1 MTEITVNGMTCT
13 SCATHVKDALEK
25 IPGVNAAVVS
35 YPESRAQVMA
45 DTAVSHNQLLAAIAA
60 LGYQGSIRVGDFKD
74 EPKIRDA
81 LEGAGLH
88 IAIIGSGGAAMAAAL
103 KAVEQGATV
112 TLIERGTIGGTCVNI
127 GCVPSKIMIRAAHI
141 AHLRRESPFDGG
153 IAATVPAIDRSKLLA
168 QQQARVDELRHAK
181 YEGILDGNP
190 AITVLHGEARF
201 KDDQSLVVRLNE
213 GGEREVTFDRCLVA
227 TGASPAVPPIPGL
240 KESPYW
246 TSTEAL
252 VSDTIPAR
260 LAVIGSSVVALELA
274 QAFARLG
281 SQVTILARSTLFFRE
296 DPAIGE
302 AVTAAFRA
310 EGIEVLEHTQAS
322 QVAHVNG
329 EFVLTT
335 GHGELRADKLLVAT
349 GRAPNT
355 RSLALDAA
363 GVTVNA
369 QGAIVIDQGMR
380 TSNPNIYAAGDCTDQ
395 PQFVYVAAAAGT
407 RAAINMTGGDA
418 ALNLTAMPA
427 VVFTDP
433 QVATVGYSEAEAH
446 HDGIETDSRTLTLDN
461 VPRALANFDT
471 RGFIKLVI
479 EEGSGRLIGVQAV
492 APEAGELIQTA
503 VLAIRNRMTVQE
515 LADQLFPYLTM
526 VEGLKLAAQTPLGE
540 ICRYR
545 VCRVMPS
552 SRHRS
557 PTLVSGCPIAA
568 IARRSLAAVIL
579 NGRPPFRPRARADA
593 KPAMVRSAI
602 NSRSNSANAAKM
614 PKTSLPAA
622 VVVSMAAPWPVNTLR
637 PMPRAVRSCT
647 VLMRWRKSRPSR
659 SSFHTTSVS
668 PGRSA
673 FRQLTKPGR
682 SSRLPDAWSS

>member
-1 MTEITVNGMTCT
+1 MTTLKITGMTCD
-13 SCATHVKDALEK
+13 SCAAHVKEALEK
-25 IPGVNAAVVS
+25 VPGVQSAVVS
-35 YPESRAQVMA
+35 YAKGAAQL
-45 DTAVSHNQLLAAIAA
+45 DLDPGTASDALTAAVAG
-60 LGYQGSIRVGDFKD
+60 LGYKATLADAPPTDNRSRLLDKVRGWMGAADKHGDG
-74 EPKIRDA
+74 ERP
-81 LEGAGLH
+81 LQ
-88 IAIIGSGGAAMAAAL
+88 IAVIGSGGAAMAAAL
-103 KAVEQGATV
+103 KAVEQGAKV
-112 TLIERGTIGGTCVNI
+112 TLIERGTVGGTCVNV

-153 IAATVPAIDRSKLLA
+153 IAAIVPAIDRSKLLA
-168 QQQARVDELRHAK
+168 QQQARVDDLRHAK

-190 AITVLHGEARF
+190 AITLLRGEARF
-201 KDDQSLVVRLNE
+201 KDAQSLVVRLND
-213 GGEREVTFDRCLVA
+213 GGERVVVFDHCLVA

-240 KESPYW
+240 KDTPYW

-252 VSDTIPAR
+252 VSDTIPER

-302 AVTAAFRA
+302 AITAAFRA
-310 EGIEVLEHTQAS
+310 EGITVLEHTQAS
-322 QVAHVNG
+322 QVAHTDG

-335 GHGELRADKLLVAT
+335 GHGEVRADKLLVAT

-369 QGAIVIDQGMR
+369 QGAIVIDKGMR
-380 TSNPNIYAAGDCTDQ
+380 TSTPQIYAAGDCTDQ

-407 RAAINMTGGDA
+407 RAAINMTGGEASLD
-418 ALNLTAMPA
+418 LTAMPA

-526 VEGLKLAAQTPLGE
+526 VEGLKLAAQTFSKDVKQL
-540 ICRYR
+540 
-545 VCRVMPS
+545 
-552 SRHRS
+552 
-557 PTLVSGCPIAA
+557 
-568 IARRSLAAVIL
+568 
-579 NGRPPFRPRARADA
+579 
-593 KPAMVRSAI
+593 
-602 NSRSNSANAAKM
+602 
-614 PKTSLPAA
+614 
-622 VVVSMAAPWPVNTLR
+622 
-637 PMPRAVRSCT
+637 SCCA
-647 VLMRWRKSRPSR
+647 
-659 SSFHTTSVS
+659 
-668 PGRSA
+668 G
-673 FRQLTKPGR
+673 
-682 SSRLPDAWSS
+682 